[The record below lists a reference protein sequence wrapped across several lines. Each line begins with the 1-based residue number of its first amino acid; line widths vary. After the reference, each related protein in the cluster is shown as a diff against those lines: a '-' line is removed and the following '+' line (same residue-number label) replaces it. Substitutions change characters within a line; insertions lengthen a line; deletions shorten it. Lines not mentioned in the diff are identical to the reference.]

1 MRRAL
6 LALAVLAAVLF
17 NAGPF
22 LWQLLTSL
30 RPESELTEIGL
41 PSALSLE
48 SYRRAFAGQPLGRA
62 ILNSALVA
70 SATTLLCL
78 TVGAAAAF
86 ALAKLPVR
94 GRRFILGAALLA
106 SMFPQ
111 VATLSPLYLIL
122 RALGLR
128 DQLAGLVLP
137 YTTFALPMTLW
148 MMHSF
153 FREVPSGIYRAAI
166 SDGCSPLQ
174 ALTKVM
180 LPLAAPAMATTAIL
194 VFISSWN
201 ELLYALTFISS
212 AKSRTVPVAIS
223 MFAGEHKEP
232 WGEIAA
238 ASAVAMMPVIVAA
251 LVFQR
256 WIVTGITT
264 NVRKG

>member
-6 LALAVLAAVLF
+6 LGLAVLLAVTF
-17 NAGPF
+17 CAGPF
-22 LWQLLTSL
+22 VWQLLTSL
-30 RPESELTEIGL
+30 RPEHELTSLGI
-41 PSALSLE
+41 PSTLSLE

-62 ILNSALVA
+62 IWNSALVA
-70 SATTLLCL
+70 STTTAVCL
-78 TVGAAAAF
+78 SVGAAAAF
-86 ALAKLPVR
+86 ALAKMEIR
-94 GRRFILGAALLA
+94 GRQIILGAALLA
-106 SMFPQ
+106 SMFPS
-111 VATLSPLYLIL
+111 VATVSPLYLIL

-128 DQLAGLVLP
+128 DHLGGLVLP

-153 FREVPSGIYRAAI
+153 FRQVPSGIYRAAI
-166 SDGCSPLQ
+166 SDGCSPFQ

-180 LPLAAPAMATTAIL
+180 LPLAAPALATTAIL

-212 AKSRTVPVAIS
+212 ARSRTVPVAIS

-238 ASAVAMMPVIVAA
+238 ASVVAMMPVIVAA

-256 WIVTGITT
+256 FIVTGITT